1 MQACSTAQLLPG
13 RETVAGLTGM
23 RTKLTPIPSRSLATV
38 SATAAASVVV
48 VLEVIP
54 SGYWMSLMSPSA
66 EAQLPPCAQEVSAW
80 AGAGASSA
88 TAAASIGGVILFKQY
103 LKIRF
108 FIFYFGL

>member
-38 SATAAASVVV
+38 SATAAACVVV

-54 SGYWMSLMSPSA
+54 SGYWMSVMVPSA
-66 EAQLPPCAQEVSAW
+66 EAQLPPCTQEVSAW
-80 AGAGASSA
+80 AGAAASSA
-88 TAAASIGGVILFKQY
+88 IAAASAARVILVKEY
-103 LKIRF
+103 RMKHF
-108 FIFYFGL
+108 FILYFG